1 MAQATAPDTGIS
13 TMLASLRAEVEVRE
27 ASVIREWA
35 TIAAWAQE
43 NVVDGLAGA
52 ATIREG
58 FVDTGLPIAGDGAPL
73 VSEFALMELVAVL
86 GRTPDGGRAY
96 VGRVLGCAWRLP
108 NVWAAVMAGRLAPW
122 RAERISDLVG
132 PLSADAAAFVDRGL
146 FHASGVGWA
155 QLDRLIAEAIIRFD
169 PERAEAEREAAADHR
184 YFDIDQ
190 PDSNGLATITGLL
203 DAADAHDLDEAVA
216 RRATLLGTL
225 GNEASLDVRRSQAVG
240 ELARADLMLD
250 MEGAPARRATINV
263 HITDTTLSGDNPVAR
278 WNDRPI
284 SAEQVKEWLGS
295 ATSIAVRPVIDLAEH
310 VPVDS
315 YEIPDRHRAA
325 VALRDHTCRF
335 PHCGRQARSCDLDHV
350 RPHGRGGP
358 TCPCNLVPLCRR
370 HHRAKT
376 HSEWRYAVLKPGTYA
391 WMSPNGFG
399 WQVDHRGTHPLR
411 T

>member
-1 MAQATAPDTGIS
+1 MAPTTAPDTGIS
-13 TMLASLRAEVEVRE
+13 TMLESLRAEVEGRQ

-35 TIAAWAQE
+35 TIAAWALE

-132 PLSADAAAFVDRGL
+132 PLSAEATAFVDRNL
-146 FHASGVGWA
+146 YHASGVGWA
-155 QLDRLIAEAIIRFD
+155 QLDRLLAEAIIRFD

-203 DAADAHDLDEAVA
+203 DGADAQDLDDAVS
-216 RRATLLGTL
+216 RRAALLGAL
-225 GNEASLDVRRSQAVG
+225 GSEASLDVRRSQAVG

-250 MEGAPARRATINV
+250 LDGSPARRATINV
-263 HITDTTLSGDNPVAR
+263 HITDTTLAGNNPVAR

-295 ATSIAVRPVIDLAEH
+295 ATYVIVRPVVDLAEH

-315 YEIPDRHRAA
+315 YEIPQRHR
-325 VALRDHTCRF
+325 VSVELRDHTCRF
-335 PHCGRQARSCDLDHV
+335 PHCGRKASRCDLDHA

-376 HSEWRYAVLKPGTYA
+376 HSRWRYEVTKPGTYQ
-391 WMSPNGFG
+391 WTSPNGFT

>member
-1 MAQATAPDTGIS
+1 MPSETASATS
-13 TMLASLRAEVEVRE
+13 TATVLAELRAEVEVRQ
-27 ASVIREWA
+27 ASMIREWSRIA
-35 TIAAWAQE
+35 TWAE
-43 NVVDGLAGA
+43 ANTVEGMAGA

-122 RAERISDLVG
+122 RAERIADLVG
-132 PLSADAAAFVDRGL
+132 PLSADAAAFVDRNL
-146 FHASGVGWA
+146 YNASGVGWA

-190 PDSNGLATITGLL
+190 PDSNGLATVTGLL
-203 DAADAHDLDEAVA
+203 DAADAQDLDDAVS
-216 RRATLLGTL
+216 RRATLLGSL
-225 GNEASLDVRRSQAVG
+225 GSEPSLDVRRSQAVG

-250 MEGAPARRATINV
+250 LDGAPARKATINV
-263 HITDTTLSGDNPVAR
+263 HITDTTLTVDNPVAR

-295 ATSIAVRPVIDLAEH
+295 ATSVVVRPVIDLAEH

-315 YEIPDRHRAA
+315 YEIPDRHR
-325 VALRDHTCRF
+325 VSVELRDHTCRF
-335 PHCGRQARSCDLDHV
+335 PHCGRKARSCDLDHAI
-350 RPHGRGGP
+350 PHGRGGP

-376 HSEWRYAVLKPGTYA
+376 HSRWRYEVTKPGTYA
-391 WMSPNGFG
+391 WTSPNGFT

>member
-1 MAQATAPDTGIS
+1 MAQTTAPDTS
-13 TMLASLRAEVEVRE
+13 TATVLTRLRAEVEVRQ
-27 ASVIREWA
+27 ASLIREWA
-35 TIAAWAQE
+35 DIATWAQE
-43 NVVDGLAGA
+43 NTVEGLAGA

-132 PLSADAAAFVDRGL
+132 PLSAEEAAFVDRQL
-146 FHASGVGWA
+146 FNASGVGWA
-155 QLDRLIAEAIIRFD
+155 QLDRLIAEAIIRFG

-184 YFDIDQ
+184 YFDIDEPNAQ
-190 PDSNGLATITGLL
+190 GLATITGLL
-203 DAADAHDLDEAVA
+203 DAADAQDLDDAVS
-216 RRATLLGTL
+216 RRATLLGSL
-225 GNEASLDVRRSQAVG
+225 GSEASLDVRRSQAVG

-250 MEGAPARRATINV
+250 LDGAPARRATINV
-263 HITDTTLSGDNPVAR
+263 HITDTTLAGENSVAR

-284 SAEQVKEWLGS
+284 SADQVREWLGT
-295 ATSIAVRPVIDLAEH
+295 ATSIVVRPVIDLAEH
-310 VPVDS
+310 IPVDS
-315 YEIPDRHRAA
+315 YEIPDRHR
-325 VALRDHTCRF
+325 VSVELRDHSCRF
-335 PHCGRQARSCDLDHV
+335 PQCGRQARVCDLDHA

-358 TCPCNLVPLCRR
+358 TCPRNLVPLCRR

-376 HSEWRYAVLKPGTYA
+376 HSRWRYEVLRPGTYQ
-391 WMSPNGFG
+391 WTSPNGFT

>member
-1 MAQATAPDTGIS
+1 MPSETASVTSTATVLTE
-13 TMLASLRAEVEVRE
+13 LRAEVEVRQ
-27 ASVIREWA
+27 ASLIREWSRIA
-35 TIAAWAQE
+35 TWAE
-43 NVVDGLAGA
+43 GNTVEGLVGA

-132 PLSADAAAFVDRGL
+132 PLTAEAAAFVDRNL
-146 FHASGVGWA
+146 FNASGVGWA
-155 QLDRLIAEAIIRFD
+155 QLDRLIAEAVIRFD

-184 YFDIDQ
+184 YFDIDEPNAQ
-190 PDSNGLATITGLL
+190 GLASINGLL
-203 DAADAHDLDEAVA
+203 DAADAQNLDDAVS
-216 RRATLLGTL
+216 RRATLLGAL
-225 GNEASLDVRRSQAVG
+225 GSEASLDVRRSQAVG

-250 MEGAPARRATINV
+250 LEGAPARKATINV
-263 HITDTTLSGDNPVAR
+263 HITDTTLTGDNPVAR

-295 ATSIAVRPVIDLAEH
+295 ATSIIVRPVIDLAEH
-310 VPVDS
+310 IPVDS
-315 YEIPDRHRAA
+315 YEIPDRHR
-325 VALRDHTCRF
+325 VQVELRDHTCRF
-335 PHCGRQARSCDLDHV
+335 PHCGRQARVCDLDHT

-376 HSEWRYAVLKPGTYA
+376 HSRWRYEVLRPGTYA
-391 WMSPNGFG
+391 WTSPNGFT

>member
-1 MAQATAPDTGIS
+1 MASTTASDTNTATV
-13 TMLASLRAEVEVRE
+13 LEELRAEVEVRQ
-27 ASVIREWA
+27 ASVIREWSR
-35 TIAAWAQE
+35 IAAWAE
-43 NVVDGLAGA
+43 ANTVEGMAGA

-122 RAERISDLVG
+122 RAERIAELTG
-132 PLSADAAAFVDRGL
+132 PLSAEAAAFVDRNL
-146 FHASGVGWA
+146 YNASGVGWA
-155 QLDRLIAEAIIRFD
+155 QLDRLIAEAVIRFD

-184 YFDIDQ
+184 YFDIDEPNAQ
-190 PDSNGLATITGLL
+190 GLASINGLL
-203 DAADAHDLDEAVA
+203 DAADAQDLDDAVS
-216 RRATLLGTL
+216 RRASLLGTL
-225 GNEASLDVRRSQAVG
+225 GSEASLDVRRSQAVG

-250 MEGAPARRATINV
+250 LEGTPARKATINV
-263 HITDTTLSGDNPVAR
+263 HITEATLTGDNPVAR

-284 SAEQVKEWLGS
+284 SAEQVREWLGS
-295 ATSIAVRPVIDLAEH
+295 ATSVVVRPVVDLAEH

-315 YEIPDRHRAA
+315 YEIPDRHRQS
-325 VALRDHTCRF
+325 VELRDHTCRF
-335 PHCGRQARSCDLDHV
+335 PHCGRKARSCDLDHV
-350 RPHGRGGP
+350 RPHGWGGP

-376 HSEWRYAVLKPGTYA
+376 HSRWRYEVLKPGTYQ
-391 WMSPNGFG
+391 WTSPNGFT